1 MANEPQTLHVHF
13 GKLHSVNKQCGLCDR
28 NFKTS
33 EQLDEHLL
41 QCEIFVCSNSGC
53 RETFEKLSA
62 IREHIQK
69 EHRSNSLEH
78 YQFSYWIFNSKD
90 KSTRLFILKTGR
102 ISVETPN

>member
-13 GKLHSVNKQCGLCDR
+13 GKLHSVKKLCGLCDR
-28 NFKTS
+28 TFENS

-53 RETFEKLSA
+53 RDTFEKLSD
-62 IREHIQK
+62 IRGHIKK
-69 EHRSNSLEH
+69 EHRSNSPEH

-90 KSTRLFILKTGR
+90 KSDTEICSNMQML
-102 ISVETPN
+102 